1 MTAQVFRTLLSIYYF
16 ICIVLY
22 VKCQMEILQYCK
34 PRVLAEEGDVNI
46 AAIIA
51 IHETGSNNCGKVSET
66 DFQIAAAIRWTI
78 NTLNGNNNS
87 RASFIPGVKIG
98 YQIYDDC
105 GLEMLSNK
113 HLTDII
119 HVNEAEDCIQPPTP
133 AVSSTPLLGIIGT
146 SISQTTSSISRL
158 LEHTKIPVVGIAAT
172 LPELSNK
179 TLYPNFVRAIPSDT
193 IQSKVILDMV
203 KKLDWSYIVGIRTDD
218 NYGREGFREFS
229 KMAKQAGICI
239 SDILILRRGDS
250 NMINVIETFI
260 RGLISQINVTV
271 GNNFGVVYFGHAS
284 EANSI
289 FNTVRLR
296 SSRWHNPGRFNSIQW
311 IMSDGVGTSL
321 SVAAA
326 HKIHR
331 NLLLSV
337 ARTNLELSEIRDGFL
352 DLVSVTK
359 FPNLTTEWKTTIEE
373 YVRSVYK
380 CEFSPST
387 TLALCT
393 DEHISKNYHPYSYIS
408 SALDAIYILA
418 TALKAAQKQLCP
430 NQIGICVALRSAL
443 DNNILENYKPS
454 IINYSTIG
462 KNFVPSLFFTSRSLI
477 KDLNGDFKISG
488 EPLYDINIAETGQEV
503 FSKVGYYEDGVLN
516 MSALTNKW
524 TLPTQS
530 RCKTICDK
538 CLYNEDLSYV
548 YIPGDVLILGLFPVH
563 DPGNGYGCG
572 GYRSTGTSFV
582 SLLAFLSTLADLK
595 TKTGINFGGIVL
607 DDCYNPLRAT
617 NLLNMVFSRK
627 KVLVDKISGT
637 PIDISKIIAV
647 VGAQSSNLAVS
658 ILPTL
663 SNLAIPLISYS
674 ATSPDLDDRINYPY
688 FLRTVP
694 SDALQVEAILNVVKK
709 LNVSHVSVIN
719 VNNNYGRKAVALFK
733 RLAENSGICVENSLE
748 LAENE
753 LSWEL
758 TKTVNSLESN
768 QARYVVFFGLN
779 SIAINL
785 LNAIGN
791 TPAPVIF
798 IASETWGRNVN
809 VIEGGRG
816 MPSRGSLTLSV
827 QTSAVADNTFREYL
841 GSLRQENQSY
851 IPWINSFWQST
862 FQCNIPSG
870 FDNRYGSDCSSNL
883 KLNDATITQ
892 FVQDQRVVQTIN
904 AVTAAGIGYRNAIQ
918 DSCSVIDITKCATYI
933 DSIKSAS
940 VLSTTGRSFGIFD
953 QDSNGNFGFIVNNI
967 QRHSDGSYAYVKVG
981 SFGTPGLELDVSNLL
996 FYGEI
1001 GTFIPVPESS
1011 CRFIP
1016 HCTVCLWK
1024 DPTRS
1029 VVNTIPPDTTK
1040 ETPNNNSDNSL
1051 TPVVAVL
1058 AVLVTILMIFLG
1070 VVIFL
1075 ILRNNVLKKGKSE
1088 STAREPPSHIYDTAT
1103 ESLQRRPSQGISLH
1117 ELPRCRSSSQVLQE
1131 SSDSS
1136 GVVTS
1141 RENDSDDQ
1149 GPDVPTTYL
1158 SFVNGNPEIIS
1169 VISGTSHY
1177 QTSAF
1182 KPDSDPSY
1190 LHAVQLAS
1198 PEYIPP
1204 RSNGITYQQRPP
1216 MSLSESNSSLKPS
1229 SSPFISSS
1237 SSNALL
1243 FQNPNIQSHRRSSP
1257 NATSPNALLFQ
1268 SSNIQS
1274 NVRSLASPTMNLPLS
1289 NALIVNNLN
1298 SQPESHPSSKEVNN
1312 TQSLR
1317 PLVFMDPNTN
1327 QQQRVPYTRTLSYV
1341 TGEQIN
1347 PHPQACRQEDW
1358 ENYV

>member
-1 MTAQVFRTLLSIYYF
+1 MTSQVFKTLLSVYYF
-16 ICIVLY
+16 ICIIFY
-22 VKCQMEILQYCK
+22 VNCQLQYCK
-34 PRVLAEEGDVNI
+34 PRVLTEEGDVNI
-46 AAIIA
+46 ASIIA
-51 IHETGSNNCGKVSET
+51 IHETGSNNCGKISET
-66 DFQIAAAIRWTI
+66 EFQVAAAIRWTI

-87 RASFIPGVKIG
+87 LASFIPGVKIG

-113 HLTDII
+113 HLTDMI

-146 SISQTTSSISRL
+146 STSQTTSSISRL

-203 KKLDWSYIVGIRTDD
+203 KKLEWSYIVGIRTDD
-218 NYGREGFREFS
+218 NYGREGFLEFS

-239 SDILILRRGDS
+239 SDVLVLRRGDP

-289 FNTVRLR
+289 FDTVRLR
-296 SSRWHNPGRFNSIQW
+296 SSRWHNPARFNSIQW
-311 IMSDGVGTSL
+311 IMSEGVGTSL
-321 SVAAA
+321 SVASA

-337 ARTNLELSEIRDGFL
+337 SITNLELSEIRDGFL

-359 FPNLTTEWKTTIEE
+359 FQNLTTEWKTVIEE

-380 CEFSPST
+380 CEISQPT

-430 NQIGICVALRSAL
+430 NQIGVCGALRSEL
-443 DNNILENYKPS
+443 ENNILENYKQS
-454 IINYSTIG
+454 TIDYKTIG
-462 KNFVPSLFFTSRSLI
+462 KNFVPLRFFSSRSL
-477 KDLNGDFKISG
+477 KRDLNGDFKISG
-488 EPLYDINIAETGQEV
+488 ESLYDINIAETGREV

-516 MSALTNKW
+516 ISGLKTKW

-530 RCKTICDK
+530 RCKMVCDK
-538 CLYNEDLSYV
+538 CLYNDDLAYV

-572 GYRSTGTSFV
+572 EYRNTGTSFV

-595 TKTGINFGGIVL
+595 TKTGINFGGIVI
-607 DDCYNPLRAT
+607 DDCYNPLRAS
-617 NLLNMVFSRK
+617 NLLNMVFSK
-627 KVLVDKISGT
+627 KEILVDKISGS

-694 SDALQVEAILNVVKK
+694 SDALQVEAILNVVKQ
-709 LNVSHVSVIN
+709 LNVSHVGAIN

-733 RLAENSGICVENSLE
+733 RLAENSRICVEDSFE
-748 LAENE
+748 LAESE
-753 LSWEL
+753 LSEEF
-758 TKTVNSLESN
+758 TKAVNTLERN

-791 TPAPVIF
+791 TPASVIF

-816 MPSRGSLTLSV
+816 LPSRGSLTLSV
-827 QTSAVADNTFREYL
+827 QTSAVADNNFREYL

-851 IPWINSFWQST
+851 IPWIHSFWQST

-870 FDNRYGSDCSSNL
+870 FNNMFQSDCSSKL

-904 AVTAAGIGYRNAIQ
+904 AVTAAGIGYKNAIQ
-918 DSCSVIDITKCATYI
+918 YSCSIIDIMKCDTYI
-933 DSIKSAS
+933 DSIRSVR

-967 QRHSDGSYAYVKVG
+967 QRQSDGSYAYVKVG
-981 SFGTPGLELDVSNLL
+981 SFGTQGLELDVANLR

-1001 GTFIPVPESS
+1001 GTSIPVPESS

-1016 HCTVCLWK
+1016 HCTVCLVK
-1024 DPTRS
+1024 DPTRP
-1029 VVNTIPPDTTK
+1029 VVNTLPPDTTNK
-1040 ETPNNNSDNSL
+1040 SPNYKSDNSL
-1051 TPVVAVL
+1051 TPVVVVL

-1075 ILRNNVLKKGKSE
+1075 ILRNNVLQKGKSE
-1088 STAREPPSHIYDTAT
+1088 STAREPPFHTYDTAT
-1103 ESLQRRPSQGISLH
+1103 TSPPRRPSQGISLH
-1117 ELPRCRSSSQVLQE
+1117 ELPRCRSSCQVLQE

-1169 VISGTSHY
+1169 VIAGTSQY
-1177 QTSAF
+1177 QTSSF
-1182 KPDSDPSY
+1182 TPVSDPTY
-1190 LHAVQLAS
+1190 LHAVNLGSQ
-1198 PEYIPP
+1198 EYIPP
-1204 RSNGITYQQRPP
+1204 RSNAITYQQKPLT
-1216 MSLSESNSSLKPS
+1216 SSTESKSGYKSSNSPS
-1229 SSPFISSS
+1229 ISST
-1237 SSNALL
+1237 NALL
-1243 FQNPNIQSHRRSSP
+1243 FQNPNIQSHRRSSVSP
-1257 NATSPNALLFQ
+1257 NVPSPNALLFQ
-1268 SSNIQS
+1268 SSNKQS
-1274 NVRSLASPTMNLPLS
+1274 NCHSLAQPTMNVPSS
-1289 NALIVNNLN
+1289 NVLIVNNL
-1298 SQPESHPSSKEVNN
+1298 SSPRESHPSSKEVNN
-1312 TQSLR
+1312 TQSLA
-1317 PLVFMDPNTN
+1317 PLVFLGPNTN
-1327 QQQRVPYTRTLSYV
+1327 QQQRIPYTRTLSYV
-1341 TGEQIN
+1341 TGEQLN
-1347 PHPQACRQEDW
+1347 PNPQACILG